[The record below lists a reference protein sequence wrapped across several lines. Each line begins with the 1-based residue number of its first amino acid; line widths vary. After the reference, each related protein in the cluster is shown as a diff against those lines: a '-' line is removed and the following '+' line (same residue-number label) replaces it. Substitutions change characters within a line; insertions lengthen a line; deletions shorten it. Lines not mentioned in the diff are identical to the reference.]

1 MRGNQIMIQVK
12 DVVKQFNHFTALNHL
27 NCTVQSGSIYG
38 LIGSN
43 GSGKSTLLRLICG
56 VYQAE
61 RGCVEIDGENVYENP
76 ALKDKIFYLSDELYF
91 LPQSNMDSMAKFYA
105 GFYSGFSMPLYRE
118 LCASFPLDP
127 KKKLSTFSKGMRRQ
141 AGIILAL
148 SCRPQVLLLDEAF
161 DGLDP
166 VIRNMVRKIL
176 VETVAKE
183 NTTVVIASHNLR
195 ELEDLCDHIGLL
207 HKGGILLDKD
217 LDTLRL
223 NICKFHCAFGN
234 APGREAFEGLELLK
248 FSKKGN
254 LITFVAKGER
264 DKIEAEVE
272 KMQPLFL
279 EAIPLTLEEI
289 FIQEME
295 VAGYEFFK

>member
-1 MRGNQIMIQVK
+1 MIEVR

-27 NCTVQSGSIYG
+27 SCTVQAGSIYG

-56 VYQAE
+56 IYHAE
-61 RGCVEIDGENVYENP
+61 RGVIKIDGEDVYENP
-76 ALKDKIFYLSDELYF
+76 NVKDKVFYLSDELYF
-91 LPQSNMDSMAKFYA
+91 LPQTDMDGMARFYA
-105 GFYSGFSMPLYRE
+105 GFYSGFSMPLYKE
-118 LCASFPLDP
+118 LCANFPLDP
-127 KKKLSTFSKGMRRQ
+127 KKKLSAFSKGMRRQ
-141 AGIILAL
+141 AGLILAL
-148 SCRPQVLLLDEAF
+148 SCRPKVLLLDEAF

-166 VIRNMVRKIL
+166 VVRNVVRKIL

-183 NTTVVIASHNLR
+183 NTTVIISSHNLR

-217 LDTLRL
+217 LDSLRL
-223 NICKFHCAFGN
+223 NICKFHCAFTH
-234 APGREAFEGLELLK
+234 APEQEELKGLDILK

-254 LITFVAKGER
+254 LITFVAKGKR
-264 DKIEAEVE
+264 DEIEEQIE

-279 EAIPLTLEEI
+279 ESIPLTLEEI

-295 VAGYEFFK
+295 EVGYDFAK